1 MTDKYINLGLEQ
13 LDNDNAER
21 ALHYF
26 KAAYDLQPDNS
37 EVLFYLGIAYSHLEQ
52 HEEAAH

>member
-1 MTDKYINLGLEQ
+1 MTEEYINLGIEQ

-26 KAAYDLQPDNS
+26 QAAYDLQPDNA
-37 EVLFYLGIAYSHLEQ
+37 EVLFYLGLA
-52 HEEAAH
+52 